1 MGWKNTPTIVVV
13 ALVVALYVA
22 LLVTLAYITSGEE
35 KDRGRSGSTDDY
47 KEGKQRRGWG
57 VRP

>member
-1 MGWKNTPTIVVV
+1 MGWENIPAIVVV
-13 ALVVALYVA
+13 ALVVVLYVA

-35 KDRGRSGSTDDY
+35 EHRGWSSSTDNY
-47 KEGKQRRGWG
+47 AEGKQRRGRG